1 MDIMQKMIFK
11 TKQQPLVPL
20 GCLATTGAVILAT
33 RSIRKGDKVNTQK
46 YFRYRVGFQ
55 LATLVFLVAGG
66 WYYQQESAKE
76 IKTKEDML
84 REKAKLREKL
94 WIEELERRDEIIQA
108 RKKRVQ
114 DSKDELIQVAKDGF
128 DEEKHKQNLA
138 LAKVD
143 DSISNKQLKLDELR
157 LEQRIREKEE
167 ELRRKLKE

>member
-1 MDIMQKMIFK
+1 MIFK
-11 TKQQPLVPL
+11 SKQQPLVPL
-20 GCLATTGAVILAT
+20 GCLATTGAVIMAT

-66 WYYQQESAKE
+66 WYYQQETAKE
-76 IKTKEDML
+76 TKTKEDML

-108 RKKRVQ
+108 RKKRLQ
-114 DSKDELIQVAKDGF
+114 DSRDELLQVAKDGF
-128 DEEKHKQNLA
+128 DEEKHKQGVLDQ
-138 LAKVD
+138 AKFD
-143 DSISNKQLKLDELR
+143 DDISNKQLKLDELR

-167 ELRRKLKE
+167 ELKRKLK